1 MRIRNVDAN
10 WDWTFGQSQT
20 NYVKDEYAIIL
31 DIQMKIKEWY
41 GDCFFALQNGIPW
54 RTRLGQHNQKELL
67 DRDLTNAIQS
77 VDGVLN
83 IQDFTSSMEGRRYRA
98 QCGVYTR
105 YSIEPTQVD
114 IDTENFING

>member
-31 DIQMKIKEWY
+31 DIQMKIKGWY
-41 GDCFFALQNGIPW
+41 GDCFFALQNGISW

-98 QCGVYTR
+98 QCRVYTR